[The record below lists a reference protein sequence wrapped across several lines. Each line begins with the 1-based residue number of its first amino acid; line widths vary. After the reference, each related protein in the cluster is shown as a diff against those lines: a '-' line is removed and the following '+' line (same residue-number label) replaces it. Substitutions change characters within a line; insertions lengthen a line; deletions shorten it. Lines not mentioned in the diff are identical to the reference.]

1 MSEFELQAKLNAERS
16 EIPIIWSRSKND
28 TSSQMTTSEDLGLP
42 VDETPPG
49 FGGQIEDRMSAEER
63 LPFEA
68 RLRRSEVYLA
78 EAQRLSHTGSF
89 GWNVSTDEHF
99 WSEETFRVFEFS
111 PSLKVSLPTILQRVH
126 PQDMPSVEMAI
137 AAASRAE
144 GINLEFRLLMP
155 DGRIKY
161 LHVVGKAERDETGS
175 IEVIGAVMD
184 VTARKLTEIDL
195 RRSKAHLADAQRLS
209 RTGSVGMEVST
220 KRIFW
225 SDEAA
230 RIYGYPPGTEP
241 TPELILQRSHPDD
254 VDFLKD
260 VLGRAAQGGTDFD
273 CQHRLLMPDG
283 SIKHLHDLAHCF
295 RDEAGN
301 EEIVGAITDVTERK
315 AAEEAIRRSE
325 AYLTEAQRLS
335 HIGSFGWKPDTGE
348 IIWSDETYRIFEY
361 DRAVTPTVDLVTQRV
376 HSEDRAGVQSVIES
390 VSAGAADF
398 DHTFRLLLPDG
409 RVKHVHTLA
418 HATRDAS
425 ANREFVGAATDITD
439 RRQAEQR
446 LVAQYRVT
454 KALAESDTLQEVT
467 PKILHAVCE
476 YLAWDLG
483 QLWRTDRAR
492 GVLRCVE
499 VWHKESIEA
508 TQFVASSR
516 DRTFL
521 PGIGLPGRVW
531 SSREPAY
538 IPDVVEDP
546 NFPRS
551 SKAILAG
558 LHAAFAF
565 PIVLGREVLGVMEF
579 FSREIRQ
586 PDQDLLN
593 MMATVGSQIGQFIE
607 RKRAEEELR
616 ASESKYRHLV
626 DTTPAFIHTSLP
638 NGELDFCSRGMLE
651 YVGLCLTEVLGWGW
665 ASLIHPEDAEAIAK
679 WRAALDAGEPFVG
692 ELRVRRADGKY
703 RWFLHREEPLRN
715 EAGEIVKW
723 YGSCFEIE
731 ERKIAEET
739 IRAQETELRQI
750 LDLTPQ
756 HVGVFGPNG
765 RPLYVNQVGLEYFG
779 IDMDQWRDQ
788 ASRLDLVHPDDR
800 EQFIEAHNTA
810 VLRGKPHEFESRLLR
825 HDGRFRWFLFRLNP
839 FKDEEGQVRRWYGTG
854 TDIEDRKQAEEEI
867 RKENIA
873 LREEIIT
880 ASMFEEIVGNSPPL
894 QQVLSRVV
902 KVAPTDSTVL
912 ITGETGTG
920 KELIARAIHR
930 ASQRASR
937 AFVSVNCAAI
947 PQSLIASELFG
958 HEKGAFT
965 GAIQRRLGRFELAE
979 GGTIFL
985 DEVGELPP
993 ETQVVLLRMLQE
1005 REFERV
1011 GGNRSI
1017 RVDVRV
1023 IVATNRDL
1031 QASINAGTFR
1041 EDLFYRLNV
1050 FPIEVPP
1057 LRERRED
1064 IPLLLQYFIDRY
1076 ARKVGKNI
1084 RSVRKKTLDE
1094 FQSYPWPGN
1103 IRELQNVIERSVIL
1117 CETEIFSID
1126 ESWLPQQPFPAKP
1139 KNQIELPRR
1148 LQAHEKDMIQAALKE
1163 SHGRVDGPS
1172 GAATRLGIA
1181 RSTLESKI
1189 RSLKIDKHR
1198 FKAANHS

>member
-1 MSEFELQAKLNAERS
+1 MPAMSDLKLQAKSNAK
-16 EIPIIWSRSKND
+16 PSRLPNICTNSRRD
-28 TSSQMTTSEDLGLP
+28 TFSQMTTTGDLGHV
-42 VDETPPG
+42 VDEAPVG
-49 FGGQIEDRMSAEER
+49 SGRQITERQSAEEE
-63 LPFEA
+63 LQKSQA
-68 RLRRSEVYLA
+68 YLS

-89 GWNVSTDEHF
+89 GW
-99 WSEETFRVFEFS
+99 
-111 PSLKVSLPTILQRVH
+111 K
-126 PQDMPSVEMAI
+126 
-137 AAASRAE
+137 
-144 GINLEFRLLMP
+144 
-155 DGRIKY
+155 
-161 LHVVGKAERDETGS
+161 
-175 IEVIGAVMD
+175 
-184 VTARKLTEIDL
+184 
-195 RRSKAHLADAQRLS
+195 
-209 RTGSVGMEVST
+209 
-220 KRIFW
+220 
-225 SDEAA
+225 
-230 RIYGYPPGTEP
+230 
-241 TPELILQRSHPDD
+241 PE
-254 VDFLKD
+254 
-260 VLGRAAQGGTDFD
+260 
-273 CQHRLLMPDG
+273 
-283 SIKHLHDLAHCF
+283 
-295 RDEAGN
+295 
-301 EEIVGAITDVTERK
+301 
-315 AAEEAIRRSE
+315 
-325 AYLTEAQRLS
+325 
-335 HIGSFGWKPDTGE
+335 TGE
-348 IIWSDETYRIFEY
+348 IIWSDETFRIFEFEPTSKVTVERIDQRTHPD
-361 DRAVTPTVDLVTQRV
+361 DRLAAQELIERATRERTELDLE
-376 HSEDRAGVQSVIES
+376 H
-390 VSAGAADF
+390 
-398 DHTFRLLLPDG
+398 RLLMPNGCVKYVHVAG
-409 RVKHVHTLA
+409 RPSIDKGG
-418 HATRDAS
+418 RF
-425 ANREFVGAATDITD
+425 EFVGAVTDITE
-439 RRQAEQR
+439 RKQAEQR
-446 LVAQYRVT
+446 LIVQYTVSQV
-454 KALAESDTLQEVT
+454 LAESDTLQEVT

-476 YLAWDLG
+476 YLTWDLG
-483 QLWRTDRAR
+483 QLWRTDRAT

-499 VWHKESIEA
+499 AWHKESIEA

-516 DRTFL
+516 DRTLL

-531 SSREPAY
+531 SSLEPAY

-551 SKAILAG
+551 SIAILAG

-565 PIVLGREVLGVMEF
+565 PIVLGSEVLGVMEF

-651 YVGLCLTEVLGWGW
+651 YVGLCLTDVLGWGW
-665 ASLIHPEDAEAIAK
+665 ASLIHPEDAEVIAK
-679 WRAALDAGEPFVG
+679 WRAALEAGEPFVG

-703 RWFLHREEPLRN
+703 RWFFHREEPLRN

-756 HVGVFGPNG
+756 HVGVFGANG

-873 LREEIIT
+873 LREEIIK

-902 KVAPTDSTVL
+902 KVAPTDATVL

-920 KELIARAIHR
+920 KELIARAIHKSSKR
-930 ASQRASR
+930 SAR

-947 PQSLIASELFG
+947 PQSLIPSELFG

-965 GAIQRRLGRFELAE
+965 GATGRRLGRFELAE

-985 DEVGELPP
+985 DEVGELPQ
-993 ETQVVLLRMLQE
+993 ETQVALLRVLQE
-1005 REFERV
+1005 QEFERV
-1011 GGNRSI
+1011 GGSRSI
-1017 RVDVRV
+1017 KANVRV

-1031 QASINAGTFR
+1031 EAAIAEGTFR
-1041 EDLFYRLNV
+1041 NDLFYRLSV
-1050 FPIEVPP
+1050 FPIEIPP
-1057 LRERRED
+1057 LRQRRED
-1064 IPLLLQYFIDRY
+1064 IPMLVQYFIDRY
-1076 ARKVGKNI
+1076 ARELGKNI
-1084 RSVRKKTLDE
+1084 RTVSKETLDL
-1094 FQSYPWPGN
+1094 FQSSTWPGN
-1103 IRELQNVIERSVIL
+1103 IRELRNVIERSIIV
-1117 CETEIFSID
+1117 CDTESFSVD
-1126 ESWLPQQPFPAKP
+1126 ESWLSRQPLPAQRTGKHELR
-1139 KNQIELPRR
+1139 QRLADQEREAIE
-1148 LQAHEKDMIQAALKE
+1148 AALTE
-1163 SHGRVDGPS
+1163 SRGRVFGPA
-1172 GAATRLGIA
+1172 GAAARLGIA

-1189 RSLKIDKHR
+1189 RTLNIDKNR
-1198 FKAANHS
+1198 FKISNPS